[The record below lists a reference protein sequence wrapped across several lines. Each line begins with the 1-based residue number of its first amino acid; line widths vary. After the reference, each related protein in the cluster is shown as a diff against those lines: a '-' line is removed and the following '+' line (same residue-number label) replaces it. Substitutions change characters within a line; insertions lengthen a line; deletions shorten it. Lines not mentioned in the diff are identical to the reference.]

1 MKKNKFNARRCEYKG
16 MKFDSKGELQRYLFL
31 LAAQERGEISNLK
44 RQVPYKM
51 VVNGALICTY
61 KADHVYKDANRIEV
75 VEDFKGMPPQP
86 IFKLKMKLLKA
97 LHNINVRIVRKYDEK
112 I

>member
-1 MKKNKFNARRCEYKG
+1 MRKNKFNAKRVQYRG
-16 MKFDSKGELQRYLFL
+16 MNFDSKGEFNRYLFL
-31 LAAQERGEISNLK
+31 KSCEERGEIKNLQ

-51 VVNGALICTY
+51 TVNGALICTY
-61 KADHVYKDANRIEV
+61 KADHVYTLPCGKEV
-75 VEDFKGMPPQP
+75 IEDFKGMPPQP

-97 LHNINVRIVRKYDEK
+97 LHKIEVRIVRKYDEK